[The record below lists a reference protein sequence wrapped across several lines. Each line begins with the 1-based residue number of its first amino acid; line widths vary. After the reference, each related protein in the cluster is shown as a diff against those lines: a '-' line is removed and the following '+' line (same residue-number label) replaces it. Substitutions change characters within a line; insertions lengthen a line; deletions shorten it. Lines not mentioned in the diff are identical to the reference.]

1 MPGATASSVSS
12 DEKSGY
18 GKLYAGY
25 QLMPWFALEGGLANL
40 GKYSTTRTV
49 TAPGSGE
56 LTARVET
63 IGWHIDALLLMR
75 TQSGFTPFVKA
86 GMVAAGTRI
95 EYSSSG
101 MGLPPGTDPVHD
113 QGETF
118 VKLGIGVDFAF
129 ARSLSAR
136 LELEQMGA
144 GRKGSRSPEQ
154 DVNVYSSIGA
164 LSLGL
169 VYRF

>member
-12 DEKSGY
+12 DDTSGY

-25 QLMPWFALEGGLANL
+25 QLMPWFALEGGLTNL

-49 TAPGSGE
+49 TAPGSGS

-63 IGWHIDALLLMR
+63 IGWHFDAVLMMR
-75 TQSGFTPFVKA
+75 TQTGFTPFAKA

-118 VKLGIGVDFAF
+118 LKLGIGVDYAL

-144 GRKGSRSPEQ
+144 GRKGSASPDQ

-164 LSLGL
+164 FSLGL
-169 VYRF
+169 TYRF